1 MTPKELHKKSY
12 KELRESLIED
22 WMKRK
27 KTQERWT
34 PIWTLRRYHD
44 VSHNL
49 QSVGIG
55 GAPAGTRTQN
65 LLIRGLMLW
74 VNRDRLQQIRI
85 IISVV

>member
-27 KTQERWT
+27 KTQER
-34 PIWTLRRYHD
+34 WTLRRYHD